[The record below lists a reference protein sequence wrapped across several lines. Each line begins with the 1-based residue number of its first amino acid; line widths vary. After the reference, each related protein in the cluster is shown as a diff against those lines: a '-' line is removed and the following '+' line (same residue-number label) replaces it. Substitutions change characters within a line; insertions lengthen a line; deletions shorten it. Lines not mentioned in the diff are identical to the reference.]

1 MLMNRE
7 KGQKDAYRESGVD
20 IDLEARAVGALV
32 SQLTYRRCGDYPMA
46 SDIGHFAGFISFGS
60 HVLALTTDGVG
71 TKMLI
76 ADELS
81 DWSTV
86 GIDCIAM
93 NVNDLYVMNLEP
105 IAFVD
110 YIASNTLSIEQ
121 MKQIGRGLNEG
132 ARKANISIIGGE
144 TATLKGLVNGLDLAG
159 ACLGIQE
166 KNKVIRGNQV
176 IPGDII
182 VGIPSS
188 GIHSNGL
195 TLARRM
201 VSEHGSYKDRLPDGK
216 TIGETLLTPTRI
228 YAEVLTLTRNTPVH
242 GMCHITGGGLLN
254 LTRLSQ
260 YGFSIDSPMKP
271 QEIYRWIQEVG
282 EISDHEMY
290 RTFNMGMGYVSI
302 VPKEGVSAVR
312 NIFPDANVVGIVTE
326 DPGVSVKGEK
336 IR

>member
-1 MLMNRE
+1 MTEENNHR
-7 KGQKDAYRESGVD
+7 DAYREAGVD
-20 IDLEARAVGALV
+20 IDLEAQAVKALV
-32 SQLTYRRCGDYPMA
+32 AQLTFRREGSYRMA

-60 HVLALTTDGVG
+60 HVLALAVDGVG

-76 ADELS
+76 ADELA

-105 IAFVD
+105 VAFVD
-110 YIASNTLSIEQ
+110 YVATNALSIDQ
-121 MKQIGRGLNEG
+121 MKQIGLGLNEG
-132 ARKANISIIGGE
+132 ARQSNISIIGGE
-144 TATLKGLVNGLDLAG
+144 TATLKGLVDGLDLAG

-166 KNKVIRGNQV
+166 KDKVISGDQV
-176 IPGDII
+176 VPGDLI

-201 VSEHGSYKDRLPDGK
+201 VAEHGSYDLELSDGK

-228 YAEVLTLTRNTPVH
+228 YTEVLALTKKAIVH

-254 LTRLSQ
+254 LTRLSG
-260 YGFSIDSPMKP
+260 YGFSIESPLRP
-271 QEIYRWIQEVG
+271 QEIYRWIQEKG
-282 EISDHEMY
+282 NISESEMY
-290 RTFNMGMGYVSI
+290 RTFNMGMGYVCI
-302 VPKEGVSAVR
+302 VPEEEVSKVTSV
-312 NIFPDANVVGIVTE
+312 FPDAHVVGRVTRE
-326 DPGVSVKGEK
+326 PGVLLKGKE